1 LTVAPIEMS
10 QILPPVDNP
19 TRAYVAGAVASGRRN
34 LPLEIN
40 PALAS
45 LSALLVDGEGSQL
58 VIRFTAPQSATQG
71 NGVVSGGTLA
81 NMLDLAMAMAVLSQ
95 LEPGQTCAT
104 ISLTVNMQS
113 AGQQGHFIAVARVD
127 RIGRQIAFAEAR
139 LYDAERSRLIANAT
153 SSLAVFPVRA

>member
-1 LTVAPIEMS
+1 MS
-10 QILPPVDNP
+10 DTLLATDNP
-19 TRAYVAGAVASGRRN
+19 TRAYLADAVASGRRDV
-34 LPLEIN
+34 PLTVN

-45 LSALLVDGEGSQL
+45 LSALMVESAENEL

-71 NGVVSGGTLA
+71 NGVVGGGTLA
-81 NMLDLAMAMAVLSQ
+81 NMLDLAMAMGVLSQ
-95 LEPGQTCAT
+95 LKPGYTCAT

-127 RIGRQIAFAEAR
+127 RVGRQIAFAEAK
-139 LYDAERSRLIANAT
+139 LYDEERCRLIANAT

>member
-1 LTVAPIEMS
+1 MAESLVS
-10 QILPPVDNP
+10 LDNP
-19 TRAYVAGAVASGRRN
+19 TRALVAEAVASGARN
-34 LPLEIN
+34 VPLAIN
-40 PALAS
+40 PALVS
-45 LSALLVDGEGSQL
+45 LSALLVESEGSEL

-95 LEPGQTCAT
+95 LKPGSTCAT

-127 RIGRQIAFAEAR
+127 RVGRQIAFADAR
-139 LYDAERSRLIANAT
+139 LYDEQRSRLIASAT
-153 SSLAVFPVRA
+153 SSLAVFPVRL